1 MCAFCVHVCMSLC
14 VRMCVRVC
22 GCAAVGGVGVVYSK
36 SVTMSE
42 ETHLK

>member
-22 GCAAVGGVGVVYSK
+22 GCAAVGGVGVVSGVAK
-36 SVTMSE
+36 
-42 ETHLK
+42 